1 MENLLLTANF
11 EDVARLVMFV
21 FGILSLIL
29 FFKIWGM
36 TNDVKAIREKL
47 IHTEPPIKPADIPQ
61 TNIAVFCKSMNE
73 KGIFKGMEN
82 GQAEIE
88 FSDGGIAYL
97 PLSDI
102 EPIDEFSGKLS

>member
-1 MENLLLTANF
+1 
-11 EDVARLVMFV
+11 
-21 FGILSLIL
+21 
-29 FFKIWGM
+29 
-36 TNDVKAIREKL
+36 
-47 IHTEPPIKPADIPQ
+47 
-61 TNIAVFCKSMNE
+61 MNE